1 MTTTEVAEL
10 VLKKC
15 TVSNAKDRNVQSD
28 SKDYT
33 VTFNYEFI
41 EDKDHAKVYVHLTS
55 IVYYNYVAH
64 NVCVCVCVC
73 VCSGGKMM

>member
-33 VTFNYEFI
+33 VTFNYEFT
-41 EDKDHAKVYVHLTS
+41 EDKDHAKMYVHHLHINSITS
-55 IVYYNYVAH
+55 TGPH
-64 NVCVCVCVC
+64 NECVCVCVQ
-73 VCSGGKMM
+73 VER